1 MKRYAIEFAAI
12 LLQIALFYILPLFAG
27 PTDAMGMVFLII
39 IGTFVL
45 SLLMGGFSDKS
56 GKWMYPPLTAA
67 MFLPSVAIYYNESAV
82 IHSLWY
88 LVVSMIGMVI
98 GSLIR
103 AIIRKCLGK

>member
-1 MKRYAIEFAAI
+1 
-12 LLQIALFYILPLFAG
+12 
-27 PTDAMGMVFLII
+27 
-39 IGTFVL
+39 
-45 SLLMGGFSDKS
+45 
-56 GKWMYPPLTAA
+56 MYPPLTAA

-88 LVVSMIGMVI
+88 LGVSMIGMVI